1 MLICCYG
8 SETGEFCAIKEVEF
22 VRDDPKSKESAK
34 QLAQVSKISPAC
46 LYIVFSHKIV
56 SRIFTTLGSNLQEIV
71 LLSSLRH
78 PNIVHYKG
86 SETVSKLCTPLNHS
100 LILHMLFS

>member
-1 MLICCYG
+1 MQIHVDICMLLCFYDYVLICCYG

-46 LYIVFSHKIV
+46 LYIVFFHKIV
-56 SRIFTTLGSNLQEIV
+56 SRILTLFWVQIC
-71 LLSSLRH
+71 R
-78 PNIVHYKG
+78 
-86 SETVSKLCTPLNHS
+86 KLCY
-100 LILHMLFS
+100 